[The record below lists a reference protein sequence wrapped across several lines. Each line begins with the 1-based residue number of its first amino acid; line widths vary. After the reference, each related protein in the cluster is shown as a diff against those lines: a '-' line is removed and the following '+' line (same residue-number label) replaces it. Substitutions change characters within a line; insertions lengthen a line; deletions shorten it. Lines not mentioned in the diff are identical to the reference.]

1 MRGRVPQQGARRIEV
16 DEQREEIRK
25 RSRERATSN
34 LVAGNLAYVIYTS
47 GSTGT
52 PKGVAIQHSSVAVF
66 LHWAK
71 SFFTDE
77 EIARVLASTSICF
90 DISVI
95 ELFFPLAFGGKIV
108 MMENALQLSQTRDD
122 YGITFLNSVSSIL
135 RELLEMDAIPESV
148 RTVGF
153 AGEAVPRDL
162 AIKICKLPFIK
173 RACDLYGPT
182 EDTIYS
188 AVSELNQYENVTI
201 GRPIWDTRAYILGKH
216 LELCPAGILGELML
230 TGEGLARG
238 YFGRGDLTA
247 EKFIPNPYNHAAGE
261 RMYRTGDVAKWL
273 EDGRIEYLGRRD
285 EQVKIRGHRIEIAE
299 IEWALGQRPSIR
311 QAAVAVKQDPA
322 GGKMLVAYVVSDEPV
337 NSIQL
342 KESLRRTLPDYMVPA
357 FIVRLQQMPF
367 TANGKL
373 NRKNLPDVE
382 VEADKP
388 HYQAPSNDLE
398 RELIRIWEEILKRQ
412 DIGTT
417 ENFFELG
424 GHSLLATQVT
434 SKLRK
439 QMGLDV
445 PLQAMFKG
453 PTVRELAQVVE
464 QMKNNGA
471 GSSMPA
477 IRKMARGRVTT
488 AERPRSREE

>member
-1 MRGRVPQQGARRIEV
+1 
-16 DEQREEIRK
+16 
-25 RSRERATSN
+25 
-34 LVAGNLAYVIYTS
+34 
-47 GSTGT
+47 
-52 PKGVAIQHSSVAVF
+52 
-66 LHWAK
+66 
-71 SFFTDE
+71 
-77 EIARVLASTSICF
+77 
-90 DISVI
+90 
-95 ELFFPLAFGGKIV
+95 
-108 MMENALQLSQTRDD
+108 
-122 YGITFLNSVSSIL
+122 
-135 RELLEMDAIPESV
+135 
-148 RTVGF
+148 
-153 AGEAVPRDL
+153 
-162 AIKICKLPFIK
+162 
-173 RACDLYGPT
+173 
-182 EDTIYS
+182 
-188 AVSELNQYENVTI
+188 
-201 GRPIWDTRAYILGKH
+201 
-216 LELCPAGILGELML
+216 
-230 TGEGLARG
+230 
-238 YFGRGDLTA
+238 
-247 EKFIPNPYNHAAGE
+247 
-261 RMYRTGDVAKWL
+261 MYRTGDVAKWL

-311 QAAVAVKQDPA
+311 QAAVAVKQDPS

-337 NSIQL
+337 NSIQI

-488 AERPRSREE
+488 AERPRSIEE